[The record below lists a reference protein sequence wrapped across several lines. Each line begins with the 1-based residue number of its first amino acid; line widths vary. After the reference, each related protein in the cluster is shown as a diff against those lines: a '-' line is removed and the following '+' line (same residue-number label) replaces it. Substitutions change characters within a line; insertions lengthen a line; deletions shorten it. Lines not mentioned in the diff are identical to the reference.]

1 MLENPR
7 PGTLIEQRE
16 AQLTER
22 LVAVVQASHEDRVA
36 EVLDFASYLRTK
48 YEYIG
53 PADGSA
59 KILLTMLDSGG
70 ALQFNPGE
78 LDTILAEI
86 DRARDNDRDAV
97 TYPLVSFATNSS
109 ANSTE

>member
-1 MLENPR
+1 MENPR
-7 PGTLIEQRE
+7 PEALIEQRKV
-16 AQLTER
+16 QLTER
-22 LVAVVQASHEDRVA
+22 LVAAVQELHEDQVA

-70 ALQFNPGE
+70 ALQFDPGE

-86 DRARDNDRDAV
+86 NQARDNDRDAV

>member
-1 MLENPR
+1 M
-7 PGTLIEQRE
+7 EQRK

-22 LVAVVQASHEDRVA
+22 LVAVVQASHEDQVA

-48 YEYIG
+48 YEHTG
-53 PADGSA
+53 TADGSA
-59 KILLTMLDSGG
+59 KILLTVLDSGG
-70 ALQFNPGE
+70 ALQFDPGE

-86 DRARDNDRDAV
+86 NQARDNDRDAV